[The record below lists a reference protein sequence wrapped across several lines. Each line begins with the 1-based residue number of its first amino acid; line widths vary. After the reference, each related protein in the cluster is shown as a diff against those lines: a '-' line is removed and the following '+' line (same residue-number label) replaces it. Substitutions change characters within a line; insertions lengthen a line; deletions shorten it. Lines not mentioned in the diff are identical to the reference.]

1 MKNLDIMFL
10 PSNKIEMFL
19 AMETPM
25 AKLRYAVKALAESHG
40 GLEYNLENLEY
51 LPERADV
58 AEPFAT
64 IYGHNVPLL
73 MDCHMLAEY
82 LNGIDPNAFYIE
94 DSAFWGSICI
104 CYTPMKAAIDYV
116 RSHVDMDEVRLA
128 IKKMD
133 EQREPLFRVNSQLS
147 DSIYDLMEEYGQDH
161 DLPEN
166 WWLSEHDEESIL
178 FEL

>member
-19 AMETPM
+19 AMETPVD
-25 AKLRYAVKALAESHG
+25 KLRYAVKALAESHG
-40 GLEYNLENLEY
+40 GLEYNLESLEY
-51 LPERADV
+51 EPERADV
-58 AEPFAT
+58 AEPFAA

-104 CYTPMKAAIDYV
+104 CYIP
-116 RSHVDMDEVRLA
+116 E
-128 IKKMD
+128 
-133 EQREPLFRVNSQLS
+133 EQRL
-147 DSIYDLMEEYGQDH
+147 
-161 DLPEN
+161 
-166 WWLSEHDEESIL
+166 
-178 FEL
+178 